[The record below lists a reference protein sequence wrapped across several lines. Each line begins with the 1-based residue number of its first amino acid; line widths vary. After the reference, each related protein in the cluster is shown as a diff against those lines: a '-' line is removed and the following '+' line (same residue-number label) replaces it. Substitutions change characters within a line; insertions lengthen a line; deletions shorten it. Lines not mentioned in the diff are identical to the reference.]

1 MCGVAAEVQPYSMM
15 VCRPAASF
23 ASLFTFVF
31 SRGGVGHPIIF
42 SHCQK
47 QWETRRTDLSAAG
60 GIADIEVATD
70 LLASP
75 PHH

>member
-1 MCGVAAEVQPYSMM
+1 MEFRGSSTVFHDGLQA
-15 VCRPAASF
+15 AASF